1 MTSDW
6 EYALFNE
13 SASDWYEVV
22 GRNEEIDN
30 SEEGGT
36 DWSE

>member
-13 SASDWYEVV
+13 SASDWYEEV
-22 GRNEEIDN
+22 GRNEEMDN